1 MSETFIGRKRVRKSF
16 GKIREVAEM
25 PNLIEVQKSSYDY
38 FLQATEP
45 DGGRD
50 NTGLQSV
57 FTSVF
62 PIADFNESSRLEFV
76 KYDFDAPKYD
86 VDECQQRGLT
96 YAAPLRA
103 TLRLIVFDID
113 EDTQTPSIKDIKEQE
128 VYMGDIPLM
137 TNNGTFIFNGT
148 ERVVVSQMHRSPGV
162 FFDHDKGK
170 SHSSG
175 KILYAARIIPYRGSW
190 LDFEFDAK
198 DLVYARIDRKRKIPV
213 STILFAL
220 GYDSE
225 EILNNFYQKY
235 VVEMNKKGWI
245 SDFKGSQYKGI
256 KISADLINAD
266 TGEVAAEAGTKMTP
280 RYINKLMESGLKK
293 FYMQKKL

>member
-86 VDECQQRGLT
+86 VEECQQRGLT
-96 YAAPLRA
+96 YAAPLGQR
-103 TLRLIVFDID
+103 
-113 EDTQTPSIKDIKEQE
+113 
-128 VYMGDIPLM
+128 
-137 TNNGTFIFNGT
+137 
-148 ERVVVSQMHRSPGV
+148 
-162 FFDHDKGK
+162 
-170 SHSSG
+170 
-175 KILYAARIIPYRGSW
+175 
-190 LDFEFDAK
+190 
-198 DLVYARIDRKRKIPV
+198 
-213 STILFAL
+213 
-220 GYDSE
+220 
-225 EILNNFYQKY
+225 
-235 VVEMNKKGWI
+235 
-245 SDFKGSQYKGI
+245 
-256 KISADLINAD
+256 
-266 TGEVAAEAGTKMTP
+266 
-280 RYINKLMESGLKK
+280 
-293 FYMQKKL
+293 

>member
-1 MSETFIGRKRVRKSF
+1 M
-16 GKIREVAEM
+16 
-25 PNLIEVQKSSYDY
+25 
-38 FLQATEP
+38 
-45 DGGRD
+45 
-50 NTGLQSV
+50 
-57 FTSVF
+57 
-62 PIADFNESSRLEFV
+62 
-76 KYDFDAPKYD
+76 
-86 VDECQQRGLT
+86 T

-103 TLRLIVFDID
+103 TLRLIVFDND
-113 EDTQTPSIKDIKEQE
+113 EDSQTPSIKDIKEQE
-128 VYMGDIPLM
+128 VYVGDIPLM

-220 GYDSE
+220 GYDAE
-225 EILNNFYQKY
+225 EILGYFYKKY
-235 VVEMNKKGWI
+235 TVEMNKKGWV
-245 SDFKGSQYKGI
+245 SDFKDAQYKGI
-256 KISADLINAD
+256 
-266 TGEVAAEAGTKMTP
+266 
-280 RYINKLMESGLKK
+280 
-293 FYMQKKL
+293 

>member
-1 MSETFIGRKRVRKSF
+1 MCIRDRGGREPS
-16 GKIREVAEM
+16 G
-25 PNLIEVQKSSYDY
+25 
-38 FLQATEP
+38 LQA
-45 DGGRD
+45 
-50 NTGLQSV
+50 V

-62 PIADFNESSRLEFV
+62 PITDFNETSRLEFV
-76 KYDFDAPKYD
+76 RYDFDLPKYD
-86 VDECQQRGLT
+86 VEECVQRGLT

-103 TLRLIVFDID
+103 TLRLIVFDVD
-113 EDTQTPSIKDIKEQE
+113 ENTDSKSIKDIKEQE

-220 GYDSE
+220 GYDAE
-225 EILNNFYQKY
+225 EILSHFYNVY
-235 VVEMNKKGWI
+235 TCLLYT
-245 SDFKGSQYKGI
+245 SPS
-256 KISADLINAD
+256 
-266 TGEVAAEAGTKMTP
+266 P
-280 RYINKLMESGLKK
+280 RD
-293 FYMQKKL
+293 